1 MERVGTMEHE
11 PIRILHVIG
20 IMNRGGAETM
30 IMNLYRNIDRDEV
43 QFDFVE
49 NEGNEAAFDAEI
61 RQLGGK
67 IYRCPHYNGKNHFT
81 YIRWWNSFFK
91 AHKGEYPIVHGHI
104 GSTAAIYLSIAKKHG
119 AYTIA
124 HSHSAGSGSA
134 MYRMFAYPTR
144 HIADKFFA
152 CSKDAGISRYG
163 KTVGNDSNRCQILNN
178 AIDARRFSFNQETR
192 KQVRN
197 VLHIAENSIVI
208 GHVGRF
214 VEAKNH
220 LFLIDVFADVRK
232 HDPNAVLLL
241 VGDGERRPEIQAAIA
256 ETHLEKAVI
265 LAGVRSNVWDFYQ
278 AMDVFVFP
286 SVYEGLPVSL
296 VEAQAAGLPCCVSSN
311 VPRDSAITDLV
322 EYIPLENGPDKWAE
336 IVLQSAKTSRTNM
349 LREIQNAGFDVSST
363 ANWLKDFYLNVVKS
377 CGKKNQIDNIH
388 PGI

>member
-1 MERVGTMEHE
+1 MEHE

-30 IMNLYRNIDRDEV
+30 IMNLYRNIDRNKV

-49 NEGNEAAFDAEI
+49 NSGEPAAFDEEI
-61 RQLGGK
+61 LSLGGK
-67 IYRCPHYNGKNHFT
+67 IYRCPHYNGKNHFA
-81 YIRWWNSFFK
+81 YVKWWNTFFQK
-91 AHKGEYPIVHGHI
+91 HSGEYPIIHGHL

-144 HIADKFFA
+144 YIADKFFA

-163 KTVGNDSNRCQILNN
+163 KTVGNDSIRCQVLNN

-192 KQVRN
+192 KQVRSE
-197 VLHIAENSIVI
+197 LHIAENAIVI

-232 HDPNAVLLL
+232 RDPNAVLLL
-241 VGDGERRPEIQAAIA
+241 IGDGERRAEIQAAIA
-256 ETHLEKAVI
+256 EKRLEDAVI
-265 LAGVRSNVWDFYQ
+265 LTGVRSNVWDFYQ

-286 SVYEGLPVSL
+286 SIYEGLPVSL
-296 VEAQAAGLPCCVSSN
+296 VEAQAAGLPCCVSLN
-311 VPRDSAITDLV
+311 VPKDSAITDLV
-322 EYIPLENGPDKWAE
+322 QFISLEDRSEKWAE
-336 IVLQSAKTSRTNM
+336 IALRSVKTSRPDM
-349 LREIQNAGFDVSST
+349 LSEIQNAGFDVIST
-363 ANWLKDFYLNVVKS
+363 ANWLENFYLNVVMS
-377 CGKKNQIDNIH
+377 RGEYN
-388 PGI
+388 